1 MPDSIFSVIDT
12 SKEGVEKILN
22 LPDEETKTLKRDYV
36 FDDVRMRD
44 PEALVDHGDIEE
56 EAQGSDDSDEED

>member
-44 PEALVDHGDIEE
+44 PEALVDLGDIEE